1 MIVLIYICIFI
12 LNISNIELICYFHL
26 KSLQDTDDLST
37 NQGTED
43 SITSTS
49 QETKDSICQDNFSSS
64 EIISGY

>member
-1 MIVLIYICIFI
+1 
-12 LNISNIELICYFHL
+12 L

-37 NQGTED
+37 NQGPED

-64 EIISGY
+64 EIITGY